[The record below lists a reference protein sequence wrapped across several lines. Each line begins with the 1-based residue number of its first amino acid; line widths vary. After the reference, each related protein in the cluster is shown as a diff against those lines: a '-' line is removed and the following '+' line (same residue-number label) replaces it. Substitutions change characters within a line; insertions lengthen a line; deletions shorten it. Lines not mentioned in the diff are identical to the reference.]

1 MTRMGVAALLG
12 GIAALV
18 LGLVLGWTAF
28 DLLGIGLLVLVVIG
42 LVNILRPSRLAIDR
56 AIQPPRVPK
65 GSPAI
70 AVLTFANRGR
80 YTIGVTVAITCI
92 APTRPFPKA
101 CNLALVLNRIQQP
114 ARVGN
119 SQLGPR
125 STRTIS
131 WAFILGSWVAGGSI
145 ESRNT

>member
-56 AIQPPRVPK
+56 AIQARTTSTK
-65 GSPAI
+65 RSGSSKN
-70 AVLTFANRGR
+70 V
-80 YTIGVTVAITCI
+80 
-92 APTRPFPKA
+92 
-101 CNLALVLNRIQQP
+101 
-114 ARVGN
+114 
-119 SQLGPR
+119 
-125 STRTIS
+125 
-131 WAFILGSWVAGGSI
+131 
-145 ESRNT
+145 